1 MTTIADLIKQGRT
14 EEAWQRCCGFIDL
27 SLADFMRIQNRLL
40 EEQLE
45 LMKRCELGKYLM
57 NGGVAT
63 SAAEFRDRVPLTTY
77 DDYAPYL
84 IEKREDALPMKP
96 ALWQYTSGK
105 SGSYPFRW
113 APVTDEQIK
122 EIGSLILAMFFFSG
136 CRQRGDIA
144 IEVNDRVLYGMAPP
158 PYASGS
164 MVYAF
169 PYELF
174 RFLPPVEEAEKGAF
188 EQRMQR
194 GFDLALSDGLDVC
207 FAMSSVANA
216 IADRFQ
222 RKGSSTRVAA
232 LLRRPKALARLLRG
246 LLRARMAGR
255 SMLPKDLWS
264 LKGLI
269 TFGIDSSVY
278 RKRNAEMWGREPLE
292 FHGCTEAVLIATQ
305 TWDHS
310 GMTFIPYLNFFEF
323 IPEEESLKSRD
334 DPSYQPKTLL
344 LNEITTGKYELVITS
359 LHGGPFLRYRLGH
372 LIEITALRN
381 EALDIDI
388 PQMVFLSRVDDQL
401 DIAGFTRLSEKTLW
415 QAIVNT
421 GFACPGWVARKE
433 VDDTPR
439 LHLYV
444 ETEEGAAAAE
454 VAAAIHAELCR
465 LDPPYAEMESFT
477 GLRPIQV
484 TLVPDGAFAAYE
496 TMQRAMGSDLT
507 QLKPPHINPSD
518 DVIDFLMGA
527 TRTAPR
533 IRVGV

>member
-1 MTTIADLIKQGRT
+1 MTTIADLLKQGRT

-27 SLADFMRIQNRLL
+27 SLPDFMRIQSRLL

-45 LMKRCELGKYLM
+45 LMKRSELGKFLM
-57 NGGVAT
+57 NGAAATTVAD
-63 SAAEFRDRVPLTTY
+63 FRDRLPLTTY

-84 IEKREDALPMKP
+84 VEKREDALPMKP

-113 APVTDEQIK
+113 APVTGEQLK
-122 EIGSLILAMFFFSG
+122 EIESLILAMLFFSG
-136 CRQRGDIA
+136 CKHRGDIA
-144 IEVNDRVLYGMAPP
+144 FDVNDRVLYGMAPP
-158 PYASGS
+158 PYATGT
-164 MVYAF
+164 MVHAF
-169 PYELF
+169 PHELF
-174 RFLPPVEEAEKGAF
+174 RFLPPVEEAEKESF

-216 IADRFQ
+216 IADRF
-222 RKGSSTRVAA
+222 RGKGNSTRIAT

-246 LLRARMAGR
+246 LVRARMAGR
-255 SMLPKDLWS
+255 KLLPRDIWD

-278 RKRNAEMWGREPLE
+278 RERNAEMWGREPLE
-292 FHGCTEAVLIATQ
+292 FHGSTETVLIAMQ
-305 TWDHS
+305 TWDHA

-323 IPEEESLKSRD
+323 IPEDESLRSRE

-344 LNEITTGKYELVITS
+344 LDEVTTGKYELVITS

-381 EALDIDI
+381 EELDIDI
-388 PQMVFLSRVDDQL
+388 PQMVFLTRVDDQL

-415 QAIVNT
+415 QAIENT

-433 VDDTPR
+433 VDDAPT

-444 ETEEGAAAAE
+444 ETEEDAAAAE

-465 LDPPYAEMESFT
+465 LDTPYAEMESFT
-477 GLRPIQV
+477 GLRPIKV
-484 TLVPDGAFAAYE
+484 TLVPDGAFAGYE
-496 TMQRAMGSDLT
+496 TMQRALGSDLT

-518 DVIDFLMGA
+518 DVVDFLMGA
-527 TRTAPR
+527 TRTVPR
-533 IRVGV
+533 TRVGV